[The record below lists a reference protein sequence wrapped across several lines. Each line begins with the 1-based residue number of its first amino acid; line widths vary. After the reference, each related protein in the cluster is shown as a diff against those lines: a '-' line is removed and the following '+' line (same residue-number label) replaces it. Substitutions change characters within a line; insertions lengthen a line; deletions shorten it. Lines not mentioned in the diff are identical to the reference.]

1 MIVKTSLKVGAVAY
15 QYEIEEK
22 DDMDAMH
29 KSIVLGNVPQYCHE
43 CKNDTDFRM
52 DSNKDKEGNTYI
64 NVICRACGAK
74 AKLGRYKTGGY
85 FWHKFEKYVP
95 KADESKPGIKN
106 AETDE
111 LVDGTKDPHAAIP
124 KDKKDL
130 PF

>member
-1 MIVKTSLKVGAVAY
+1 MIVKTSLKVGAVSY

-22 DDMDAMH
+22 DDMDALH

-43 CKNDTDFRM
+43 CKNDKDFRM
-52 DSNKDKEGNTYI
+52 DSNKDKEGNTYV

-74 AKLGRYKTGGY
+74 AKLGQYKAGGY

-95 KADESKPGIKN
+95 KQQQENKPTNASKEETMHDEY
-106 AETDE
+106 
-111 LVDGTKDPHAAIP
+111 DPHASIP
-124 KDKKDL
+124 KGDKV